1 VLRLARLFFVAALIA
16 GGAASCA
23 EEARKRPIFE
33 ENAQGG
39 AGGAGGGGDAGESP
53 DSGVLLPDV
62 GYNFDA
68 NCGYQEVDAR
78 QEPVQLYFVIDRSG
92 SMSDTVGITTKY
104 TSVRS
109 AAVKLVERIGWRSQ
123 IGATLFP
130 SKNGAACSAGS
141 EVFSLQQGDP
151 KSYLTEEIQGPIT
164 KKFAQAIS
172 TSPQGGTPTGKTLAD
187 LVPQLKG
194 LGPNT
199 FVLLATDG
207 GPNCN
212 PEVTCEAAECIPNI
226 EQVEGC
232 SAQVNC
238 CDPAAGD
245 NFSTIN
251 CLDSNTPLS
260 AVLALAQAGIKT
272 IVVGIPGSAEY
283 ATLLN
288 LMAVAGGV
296 PREGDTRYYRVD
308 DLSDLESL
316 LLKIGSEITV
326 SCDITLNAPPTDP
339 NEVNVFFDQT
349 LLPYDPE
356 NGWEW
361 TGPTTI
367 TLRGQACDDLTS
379 GAAGIVRVVEGCP
392 TEGLKLPPSVQP
404 VGLNGRRPGWRR
416 WPSGRWRSVRLPPRR
431 RPRRPGG
438 TPGRRSAST
447 PRPG

>member
-1 VLRLARLFFVAALIA
+1 
-16 GGAASCA
+16 
-23 EEARKRPIFE
+23 
-33 ENAQGG
+33 
-39 AGGAGGGGDAGESP
+39 
-53 DSGVLLPDV
+53 
-62 GYNFDA
+62 
-68 NCGYQEVDAR
+68 
-78 QEPVQLYFVIDRSG
+78 
-92 SMSDTVGITTKY
+92 
-104 TSVRS
+104 
-109 AAVKLVERIGWRSQ
+109 
-123 IGATLFP
+123 
-130 SKNGAACSAGS
+130 
-141 EVFSLQQGDP
+141 
-151 KSYLTEEIQGPIT
+151 
-164 KKFAQAIS
+164 
-172 TSPQGGTPTGKTLAD
+172 
-187 LVPQLKG
+187 
-194 LGPNT
+194 
-199 FVLLATDG
+199 
-207 GPNCN
+207 
-212 PEVTCEAAECIPNI
+212 VTCEAAECIPNI